1 MKIISVCNQ
10 KGGVGKTSTSITLS
24 SFLALKGHKTLLI
37 DLDPQ
42 GNSTSGL
49 GIEKNEIKVSAYDVL
64 LHEKLIKDVKLD
76 AQIENLDLLPCN
88 INLTGAEVELVPV
101 MGRENRLRKAVNL
114 VSSDY
119 EYVIIDCPPSLGI
132 LTVNALTC
140 AHSVLIPI
148 QCEFYALEGLSQ
160 LINTINIVRDN
171 LNPTLHIEGVLMTMA
186 DARTKLTEQAI
197 NDVRTNLGN
206 KVYET
211 VIPRSVKMAE
221 APGFGKPIMIYDKE
235 SVVSKKYEEFVDEFL
250 ERSKHNNSA
259 TINV

>member
-76 AQIENLDLLPCN
+76 TQIENLDLLPCN

-197 NDVRTNLGN
+197 SDVRTNLGN

-235 SVVSKKYEEFVDEFL
+235 SVVSKRYEEFVDEFL
-250 ERSKHNNSA
+250 ERSQHNNSA
-259 TINV
+259 TINI

>member
-10 KGGVGKTSTSITLS
+10 KGGVGKTSTSITLAA
-24 SFLALKGHKTLLI
+24 FLAIKGHKTLLI

-42 GNSTSGL
+42 GNTTSGL
-49 GIEKNEIKVSAYDVL
+49 GIEKNEIKISAYDVL
-64 LHEKLIKDVKLD
+64 LHDKTIDEVKLPT
-76 AQIENLDLLPCN
+76 QITSLDLLPCN

-101 MGRENRLRKAVNL
+101 MGRENRLRKAVHQVLNQ
-114 VSSDY
+114 Y

-140 AHSVLIPI
+140 AQSVLIPI

-160 LINTINIVRDN
+160 LIKTIHIVRDN
-171 LNPTLHIEGVLMTMA
+171 LNSTLHIEGVLMTMA

-197 NDVRTNLGN
+197 NDVRQNLGN
-206 KVYET
+206 KVYKT

-221 APGFGKPIMIYDKE
+221 APGFGKPIMIYDKD
-235 SVVSKKYEEFVDEFL
+235 SVVSKRYEAFVDEFL
-250 ERSKHNNSA
+250 MKIHQPHSK
-259 TINV
+259 TVTV